1 MGWVRCISQPQ
12 HRHAMRFQGIL
23 TSWNDDR
30 GFGFITP
37 TQGGEPVFVHIKA
50 FTVLRGRPT
59 LNQALWFEVE
69 TNAQGK
75 KRAANVQVAAM
86 VKPTRADPPKPPRK
100 APTRRP
106 QAEAPAPWGL
116 AARWAVPCFV
126 ALVTAVAVIW
136 GQVPWALVGVY
147 AGMSV
152 VGFMAY
158 AFDKSAAL
166 ANRWRTPESTL
177 LLLGL
182 LGGWP
187 GALVAHQARCS
198 GTTG

>member
-1 MGWVRCISQPQ
+1 MG
-12 HRHAMRFQGIL
+12 
-23 TSWNDDR
+23 
-30 GFGFITP
+30 
-37 TQGGEPVFVHIKA
+37 
-50 FTVLRGRPT
+50 
-59 LNQALWFEVE
+59 
-69 TNAQGK
+69 NAHGV
-75 KRAANVQVAAM
+75 RAAIACGALAA
-86 VKPTRADPPKPPRK
+86 PLTDEHPSAH
-100 APTRRP
+100 PTRRT
-106 QAEAPAPWGL
+106 QAEAPAHWGL

-177 LLLGL
+177 LLGLLGL